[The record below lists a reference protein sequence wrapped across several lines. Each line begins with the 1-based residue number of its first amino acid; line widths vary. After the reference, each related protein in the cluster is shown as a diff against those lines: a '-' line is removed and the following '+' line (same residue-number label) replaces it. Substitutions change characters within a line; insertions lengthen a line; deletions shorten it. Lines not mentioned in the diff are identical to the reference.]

1 MKKILT
7 VIGTRPEAIKMAPL
21 IISLSKNKLFNSKL
35 CITGQHKEMLDQVL
49 NLFQIQPDYDL
60 NIMKKDQSLN
70 NITSLIIEGMQP
82 ILEDFQPDLLLVHG
96 DTASTFAASLSAF
109 YKKIEIGHIE
119 AGLRTNDLYSPWPE
133 EANRKLTSVLANY
146 HFAPTQYSKENLLS
160 ENIEEGKIHITG
172 NTVIDCLLYTS
183 PSPRD

>member
-60 NIMKKDQSLN
+60 NIMKKNQSLN
-70 NITSLIIEGMQP
+70 NITSLIMVIASINP
-82 ILEDFQPDLLLVHG
+82 LVDLIILYIV
-96 DTASTFAASLSAF
+96 ASLFVSLPP
-109 YKKIEIGHIE
+109 YLNNLKK
-119 AGLRTNDLYSPWPE
+119 
-133 EANRKLTSVLANY
+133 
-146 HFAPTQYSKENLLS
+146 
-160 ENIEEGKIHITG
+160 
-172 NTVIDCLLYTS
+172 
-183 PSPRD
+183 